1 MARAEVGTDPGE
13 CIEAHLELP
22 TWPMWRKRNH
32 RVSESGCKISFHQS
46 PWTAGNRN
54 CGGTQMKQVY
64 RVLAFLVAA
73 GVAVQAA
80 AVSYGMFGLI
90 KWVELGGT
98 LDQSTEL
105 TPALGGYAGLRCTPR
120 LAFSSSQPFRCSC

>member
-1 MARAEVGTDPGE
+1 
-13 CIEAHLELP
+13 
-22 TWPMWRKRNH
+22 
-32 RVSESGCKISFHQS
+32 
-46 PWTAGNRN
+46 
-54 CGGTQMKQVY
+54 MKQVY

-98 LDQSTEL
+98 LDQSSGPRRGQRMSQK
-105 TPALGGYAGLRCTPR
+105 TPAIDVAVRLGHI
-120 LAFSSSQPFRCSC
+120 CSRF